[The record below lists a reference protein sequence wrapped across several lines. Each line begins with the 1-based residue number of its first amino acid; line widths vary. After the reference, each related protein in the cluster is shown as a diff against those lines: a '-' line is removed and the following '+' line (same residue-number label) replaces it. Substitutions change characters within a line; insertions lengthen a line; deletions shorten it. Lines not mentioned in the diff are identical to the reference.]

1 MIGSL
6 QVYASVFSQE
16 RISLD
21 LKDVDIKKALT
32 VIQRVSDYRF
42 LYNDEI
48 LPAGA
53 RVNIKVRNA
62 AIREVLDQVFKAVPL
77 RYQIMDNKLIVV
89 SPGADRPVEFSVKGV
104 VRLRNKDESLTVAA
118 GVAVKERGTANGTTT
133 NDKGEFSLSVKD
145 GNAVLQVSNVGY
157 KQVDIPVD
165 GRTDLNITLEMDV
178 RQLQDVVVTAL
189 GITRQKKSLTYA
201 TQTLKGAELSDT
213 REVNLTSAMNGKVAG
228 LTISKTNSGPGSS
241 NRIIFRG
248 NRSITGN
255 NQPLIVVDGVRIDN
269 TPKAFADVTLF
280 GTRDNGDGISNIN
293 PDDVES
299 MTVLTGASAAALYG
313 SDAANGAVIITTRKG
328 KTGKGIGVEVGS
340 SAMFET
346 PMIFPKLQNV
356 YGQGDGGIFVANSIN
371 SWGPKMTGQDVT
383 DWTGKTQALS
393 PQPNNSRDFFRTGT
407 EIGRAHV

>member
-16 RISLD
+16 KISLN
-21 LKDVDIKKALT
+21 LKDVEIKKAL
-32 VIQRVSDYRF
+32 VAIQQVSDYRF
-42 LYNDEI
+42 IYNDDI

-53 RVNIKVRNA
+53 RVNIKVHNA
-62 AIREVLDQVFKAVPL
+62 AIRDVLDMLFRTIPL
-77 RYQIMDNKLIVV
+77 RYQIMDNNLIVV
-89 SPGADRPVEFSVKGV
+89 SPKTAPPEGVDIKGIV
-104 VRLRNKDESLTVAA
+104 HLRNKDESLSVAA
-118 GVAVKERGTANGTTT
+118 GVAIKEMGTANGTTT
-133 NDKGEFSLSVKD
+133 NERGEFELMVKD
-145 GNAVLQVSNVGY
+145 GAAVLQVSYVGY
-157 KQVDIPVD
+157 KPMDVPLN
-165 GRTDLNITLEMDV
+165 GRTSLEITLELDI

-201 TQTLKGAELSDT
+201 TQTLKGTELSDT

-248 NRSITGN
+248 NRSITGD

-280 GTRDNGDGISNIN
+280 GTRDNGDGISNVN

-313 SDAANGAVIITTRKG
+313 S
-328 KTGKGIGVEVGS
+328 
-340 SAMFET
+340 MP
-346 PMIFPKLQNV
+346 PMELSLSLRAK
-356 YGQGDGGIFVANSIN
+356 
-371 SWGPKMTGQDVT
+371 DVRGRG
-383 DWTGKTQALS
+383 WV
-393 PQPNNSRDFFRTGT
+393 SR
-407 EIGRAHV
+407 